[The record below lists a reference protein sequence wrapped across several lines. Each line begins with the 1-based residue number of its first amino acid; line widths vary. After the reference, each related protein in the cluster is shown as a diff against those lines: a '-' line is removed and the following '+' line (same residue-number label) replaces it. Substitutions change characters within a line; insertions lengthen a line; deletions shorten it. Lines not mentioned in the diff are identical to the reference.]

1 MVIKMSIILII
12 IGFIL
17 LILGFLGLNV
27 IRTLK
32 WAKMPQWHAV
42 VEMILGIV
50 VIVIG
55 FMRL

>member
-1 MVIKMSIILII
+1 MSIILII
-12 IGFIL
+12 VGFIL

-32 WAKMPQWHAV
+32 WAKMQQWHAV
-42 VEMILGIV
+42 AEIILGIV
-50 VIVIG
+50 VLVIG

>member
-1 MVIKMSIILII
+1 MSIILII
-12 IGFIL
+12 VGFIL

-32 WAKMPQWHAV
+32 WATMQQWHAI

-50 VIVIG
+50 VIIIG
-55 FMRL
+55 FVSL

>member
-1 MVIKMSIILII
+1 MSIILII
-12 IGFIL
+12 VGFIL

-32 WAKMPQWHAV
+32 WPKIPLWYAV
-42 VEMILGIV
+42 VEMVLGIV
-50 VIVIG
+50 VIIIG

>member
-1 MVIKMSIILII
+1 MNIILII
-12 IGFIL
+12 VGFIL

-42 VEMILGIV
+42 LEMVLGIV
-50 VIVIG
+50 VIIIG
-55 FMRL
+55 FMSL